1 MLEFVSN
8 KVKEQSAIEPLINSF
23 MERVISQSPG
33 KTEFHQAV
41 REVYL

>member
-8 KVKEQSAIEPLINSF
+8 KVKEQSAIEALINSF

-33 KTEFHQAV
+33 ETEFHQAT

>member
-1 MLEFVSN
+1 MLESVSN

-23 MERVISQSPG
+23 MERVISQSHG

>member
-23 MERVISQSPG
+23 MERVISQSSG
-33 KTEFHQAV
+33 ETEFHQAA